1 MATCTK
7 AEVVRLVKEGN
18 TAIAWITSKG
28 ALVYIPTQP
37 VGCIA
42 GVDASFFDDSTF
54 PEPVLVVDG
63 VKGLSAVDPKWD
75 GALPYTILVDPGGK
89 IVYAHQGAIDAEELK
104 KVIFDNPMLGR
115 IYKEPDIIK

>member
-1 MATCTK
+1 MATYTK

-75 GALPYTILVDPGGK
+75 GKDLFTCSNPECGQTHNSDWNTHDNLWRNPEE
-89 IVYAHQGAIDAEELK
+89 GAQQARK
-104 KVIFDNPMLGR
+104 
-115 IYKEPDIIK
+115 

>member
-7 AEVVRLVKEGN
+7 AEVVRLIKEGN

-54 PEPVLVVDG
+54 TEPVLVVDG

-75 GALPYTILVDPGGK
+75 GKDLFTCSNPECGQTHNSDGNTHDNLWRN
-89 IVYAHQGAIDAEELK
+89 AEEGAQHARK
-104 KVIFDNPMLGR
+104 
-115 IYKEPDIIK
+115 